1 MSLKKFQRDD
11 SAAGNTSGLW
21 IAIFQYHFNVRDG
34 FAHRPGYRTSR
45 GGFIDITS
53 VKWIGG
59 NHTTYWPYLITQKK
73 KKSRETSESGCRMG
87 QRGRAIGK
95 DPQAL
100 GEIINRN
107 S

>member
-73 KKSRETSESGCRMG
+73 KSRDIRIGMQNGPKGKSNWKGSTGAWG
-87 QRGRAIGK
+87 
-95 DPQAL
+95 
-100 GEIINRN
+100 NN
-107 S
+107 

>member
-1 MSLKKFQRDD
+1 MNLKKFQRDD

-59 NHTTYWPYLITQKK
+59 NHTTYCPYLITQKK
-73 KKSRETSESGCRMG
+73 KKKVARHQNRDAEWAKGEEQLERIH
-87 QRGRAIGK
+87 RRLGK
-95 DPQAL
+95 
-100 GEIINRN
+100 
-107 S
+107 